1 MARHANIHV
10 SDEEDTAPDG
20 PQTSRGQISRRVP
33 TNQPLSPSPA
43 ASFSSDK
50 ENRNTTRR
58 SSRSVNGTSKRMPPP
73 NLPTP
78 GSAETGTPRSAKR
91 RRLGELAE
99 RGVPNAS
106 QVAHESALDKLGHAQ
121 YYDPNQS
128 MAERRA
134 VRKGIRDLSK
144 ELTESRA
151 EFLTPASD
159 GLVKTLER
167 ANEIFATVRQT
178 SDATLDSRLLVSTA
192 DLSAKRTTQLNLG
205 DNTQGIDIDDFIGKC
220 ITFMRRGPNDASAA
234 GARTQN
240 TSTARRRQRREVDD
254 EDSSPEQGGFDEG
267 DEFDW
272 AWLGSR
278 ACFPNNVRPPMPS
291 FLLGPLAVQKKIRKV
306 TQHRERLQKRDP
318 KDAIRP
324 EEIKAKDLKQAESSN
339 LSTLCKNIHRL
350 LMEKTWEGQQ
360 ALNAIVEADGSEEE
374 FKAEARRH
382 GLAENGQMSF
392 FPFVINPKSF
402 GQTVENLFYVSFL
415 IRDGDVQ
422 VGQSDDSLPTLI
434 SLERRSRDEQ
444 ATGTQKH
451 QAVFHLD
458 FETWED
464 LVDAF
469 DIKESIIPHR
479 QSEDEP
485 QVNAS
490 GWYT

>member
-1 MARHANIHV
+1 MARRTNINI
-10 SDEEDTAPDG
+10 SDEENS
-20 PQTSRGQISRRVP
+20 TSEVPGTSTRQSSQRVDHH
-33 TNQPLSPSPA
+33 PLSPSPA

-50 ENRNTTRR
+50 ENRPTTIRG
-58 SSRSVNGTSKRMPPP
+58 SRSVNGKSKRMPPP
-73 NLPTP
+73 KLPTP
-78 GSAETGTPRSAKR
+78 ASAESSTPRSAKR
-91 RRLGELAE
+91 RRLGERDA
-99 RGVPNAS
+99 PNAS
-106 QVAHESALDKLGHAQ
+106 QVAHDNELDKLGHTQ

-151 EFLTPASD
+151 EYLTPASN
-159 GLVKTLER
+159 GLVKTLQR

-220 ITFMRRGPNDASAA
+220 ITFMRRGPNDASAG
-234 GARTQN
+234 GAATQN
-240 TSTARRRQRREVDD
+240 APTARQRRRRDTDD
-254 EDSSPEQGGFDEG
+254 EDSSLDQPGFDEG
-267 DEFDW
+267 DEFNW

-278 ACFPNNVRPPMPS
+278 ACFPHNLRPPMPS
-291 FLLGPLAVQKKIRKV
+291 FLLGPLAVQKKLRKQ
-306 TQHRERLQKRDP
+306 TQRRERLQKCDP

-324 EEIKAKDLKQAESSN
+324 EEIKAKDLEQAENSN
-339 LSTLCKNIHRL
+339 LSTLCKNIHKL

-360 ALNAIVEADGSEEE
+360 ALNEVSLAGGTDEEY
-374 FKAEARRH
+374 KAAAQRH
-382 GLAENGQMSF
+382 GVTENGQMSF

-422 VGQSDDSLPTLI
+422 VGQSDELLPTLI
-434 SLERRSRDEQ
+434 PLERASRDEQ
-444 ATGTQKH
+444 AKGTQKH

-458 FETWED
+458 FDTWED
-464 LVDAF
+464 LIDAF
-469 DIKESIIPHR
+469 DIKHSIIPHR
-479 QSEDEP
+479 LSEEEP

>member
-1 MARHANIHV
+1 MARRANMHI
-10 SDEEDTAPDG
+10 SDEEDSGSEVPR
-20 PQTSRGQISRRVP
+20 TSARQNSRRVD
-33 TNQPLSPSPA
+33 NQPLSPSPA

-50 ENRNTTRR
+50 ENRQASTTAK
-58 SSRSVNGTSKRMPPP
+58 SKRMPPP
-73 NLPTP
+73 KLPTP
-78 GSAETGTPRSAKR
+78 ALAESGTPRSAKR
-91 RRLGELAE
+91 RKLGERRL
-99 RGVPNAS
+99 PNES
-106 QVAHESALDKLGHAQ
+106 QVAHEGELEKLGHAQ
-121 YYDPNQS
+121 FYDPNQS

-151 EFLTPASD
+151 EYLTPSSN

-220 ITFMRRGPNDASAA
+220 ITFMRRGPNDAAA
-234 GARTQN
+234 GGGTQT
-240 TSTARRRQRREVDD
+240 TSTARRRRRRGTDD
-254 EDSSPEQGGFDEG
+254 EDSSPETPTGFDEG

-278 ACFPNNVRPPMPS
+278 ACFPYNLRPPMPS
-291 FLLGPLAVQKKIRKV
+291 FLLGPLAVQKKIRKQ
-306 TQHRERLQKRDP
+306 TQRRERLQKRDP
-318 KDAIRP
+318 RDAVRP
-324 EEIKAKDLKQAESSN
+324 EEIKAKDLEQAENSN
-339 LSTLCKNIHRL
+339 LSTLCKNIHKL
-350 LMEKTWEGQQ
+350 LQDKTWEGQS
-360 ALNAIVEADGSEEE
+360 ALNGVVEANGSE
-374 FKAEARRH
+374 AEYTTEAKRH
-382 GLAENGQMSF
+382 GLAENGQMNF

-415 IRDGDVQ
+415 IRDGDVE
-422 VGQSDDSLPTLI
+422 VGQSDDTLPTLI
-434 SLERRSRDEQ
+434 PRERKSRDEQQ

-458 FETWED
+458 YDTWED
-464 LVDAF
+464 LIDAF
-469 DIKESIIPHR
+469 DIKDSIIPHR

-485 QVNAS
+485 QVTAS

>member
-1 MARHANIHV
+1 MARRANIHV
-10 SDEEDTAPDG
+10 SDEEEDG
-20 PQTSRGQISRRVP
+20 SRRVDR
-33 TNQPLSPSPA
+33 QPLSPSPA

-50 ENRNTTRR
+50 ENRRTSTTGK
-58 SSRSVNGTSKRMPPP
+58 SREMPPP
-73 NLPTP
+73 KLPTP
-78 GSAETGTPRSAKR
+78 ALAENGTPRSTKR
-91 RRLGELAE
+91 RKLGE
-99 RGVPNAS
+99 RGPPNAS
-106 QVAHESALDKLGHAQ
+106 QVAHEGELEKLGDAQ
-121 YYDPNQS
+121 FYDPNQS

-151 EFLTPASD
+151 EYLAPTSD

-220 ITFMRRGPNDASAA
+220 ITFMRRGPNDAGAGAA
-234 GARTQN
+234 GTQ
-240 TSTARRRQRREVDD
+240 TRRRRRRETDD
-254 EDSSPEQGGFDEG
+254 EDSSPETPTGFDEG

-278 ACFPNNVRPPMPS
+278 ACFPYNLRPPMPS
-291 FLLGPLAVQKKIRKV
+291 FLLGPLAVQKKIRKQ

-318 KDAIRP
+318 RDAVRP
-324 EEIKAKDLKQAESSN
+324 EEIKAKDLEQAENSN

-350 LMEKTWEGQQ
+350 LQDKTWEGQS
-360 ALNAIVEADGSEEE
+360 ALNGVVEASGSETEYTAAA
-374 FKAEARRH
+374 KKH

-422 VGQSDDSLPTLI
+422 VGQSEDTLPTLI
-434 SLERRSRDEQ
+434 PRERRSRDEQQ

-458 FETWED
+458 YDTWED
-464 LVDAF
+464 LIDAF
-469 DIKESIIPHR
+469 DIKDSIIPHR
-479 QSEDEP
+479 QSEDDA
-485 QVNAS
+485 QMNAS

>member
-1 MARHANIHV
+1 MARLANIHI
-10 SDEEDTAPDG
+10 SDEEETTPDS
-20 PQTSRGQISRRVP
+20 PQTSRGQTSRRVP

-50 ENRNTTRR
+50 ENRNTIRH
-58 SSRSVNGTSKRMPPP
+58 SSRSTNGTSKRMPPP

-78 GSAETGTPRSAKR
+78 GSAEDGTSRSAKR

-121 YYDPNQS
+121 YYDPNQ
-128 MAERRA
+128 
-134 VRKGIRDLSK
+134 K
-144 ELTESRA
+144 SRA
-151 EFLTPASD
+151 EYLTPASD

-220 ITFMRRGPNDASAA
+220 ITFMRQGPNDASAA
-234 GARTQN
+234 GVRTQN
-240 TSTARRRQRREVDD
+240 TSTARRRQRRDPDD

-291 FLLGPLAVQKKIRKV
+291 FLLGPLAVQKKVRKV
-306 TQHRERLQKRDP
+306 TQRRERLQKRDP

-324 EEIKAKDLKQAESSN
+324 EEIKAKDLEQAESSN

-464 LVDAF
+464 LIDAF

>member
-1 MARHANIHV
+1 MARRANIHI
-10 SDEEDTAPDG
+10 SDEEASDSEARQD
-20 PQTSRGQISRRVP
+20 SRRVDH
-33 TNQPLSPSPA
+33 QPLSPSPA

-50 ENRNTTRR
+50 ENRQTTAT
-58 SSRSVNGTSKRMPPP
+58 GKSKRMPPP
-73 NLPTP
+73 KLPTP
-78 GSAETGTPRSAKR
+78 VSAENGTPRSAKR
-91 RRLGELAE
+91 RKLGE
-99 RGVPNAS
+99 RGLPNAS
-106 QVAHESALDKLGHAQ
+106 QVAHEGELEKLGHAQ
-121 YYDPNQS
+121 FYDPNQS

-151 EFLTPASD
+151 EYLTPSSD

-220 ITFMRRGPNDASAA
+220 ITFMRRGPNDATATAA
-234 GARTQN
+234 GTQN
-240 TSTARRRQRREVDD
+240 TSTARRRRRRDTDD
-254 EDSSPEQGGFDEG
+254 EQSSPETPTGFDEG

-278 ACFPNNVRPPMPS
+278 ACFPYNVRPPMPS
-291 FLLGPLAVQKKIRKV
+291 FLLGPLAVQKEIRKQ
-306 TQHRERLQKRDP
+306 TQRRERLQKRDP
-318 KDAIRP
+318 RDAVRP
-324 EEIKAKDLKQAESSN
+324 EEIKAKDLEQAENSN

-350 LMEKTWEGQQ
+350 LQEKTWEGQS
-360 ALNAIVEADGSEEE
+360 ALNGVVEASGSEAEYT
-374 FKAEARRH
+374 AEAKRH

-392 FPFVINPKSF
+392 FPFVINPRSF

-422 VGQSDDSLPTLI
+422 VGQSEDTLPTLI
-434 SLERRSRDEQ
+434 PRERRSRDEQQ

-458 FETWED
+458 YDTWED
-464 LVDAF
+464 LIDAF

-479 QSEDEP
+479 QSEDEAE
-485 QVNAS
+485 VNAS

>member
-1 MARHANIHV
+1 MARRANMHI
-10 SDEEDTAPDG
+10 SDEEDSASEV
-20 PQTSRGQISRRVP
+20 PQTSTRQSLRRVD
-33 TNQPLSPSPA
+33 NQPLSPSPA

-50 ENRNTTRR
+50 ENRQASTTAK
-58 SSRSVNGTSKRMPPP
+58 TKRMPPP
-73 NLPTP
+73 KLPTP
-78 GSAETGTPRSAKR
+78 ALAESGTPRSAKR
-91 RRLGELAE
+91 RKLGERRL
-99 RGVPNAS
+99 PNAS
-106 QVAHESALDKLGHAQ
+106 QVAHEGELEKLGHAQ
-121 YYDPNQS
+121 FYDPNQS

-151 EFLTPASD
+151 EYLTPTSN

-220 ITFMRRGPNDASAA
+220 ITFMRRGPNDAAA
-234 GARTQN
+234 GGGTQN
-240 TSTARRRQRREVDD
+240 TSTARRRRRRETDD
-254 EDSSPEQGGFDEG
+254 EDSSPETPTGFDEG

-278 ACFPNNVRPPMPS
+278 ACFPYNLRPPMPS
-291 FLLGPLAVQKKIRKV
+291 FLLGPLAVQKKIRKQ
-306 TQHRERLQKRDP
+306 TQRRERLQKRDP
-318 KDAIRP
+318 RDAVRP
-324 EEIKAKDLKQAESSN
+324 EEIKAKDLEQAENSN
-339 LSTLCKNIHRL
+339 LSTLCKNIHKL
-350 LMEKTWEGQQ
+350 LQDKTWEGQS
-360 ALNAIVEADGSEEE
+360 ALNGVVEANGSDAEYT
-374 FKAEARRH
+374 AEAKRH
-382 GLAENGQMSF
+382 GLAENGQMNF

-415 IRDGDVQ
+415 IRDGDVE
-422 VGQSDDSLPTLI
+422 VGQSDDTLPTLI
-434 SLERRSRDEQ
+434 PRERKSRDEQQ

-458 FETWED
+458 YDTWED
-464 LVDAF
+464 LIDAF
-469 DIKESIIPHR
+469 DIKDSIIPHR

-485 QVNAS
+485 QVTAS

>member
-1 MARHANIHV
+1 MARRANIHI
-10 SDEEDTAPDG
+10 SDEEASDSEVR
-20 PQTSRGQISRRVP
+20 QESRRVDH
-33 TNQPLSPSPA
+33 QPLSPSPA

-50 ENRNTTRR
+50 ENRQTIAT
-58 SSRSVNGTSKRMPPP
+58 GKSKRMSPPK
-73 NLPTP
+73 LPTP
-78 GSAETGTPRSAKR
+78 ASAENETPRSAKR
-91 RRLGELAE
+91 RKLGE
-99 RGVPNAS
+99 RGLPNAS
-106 QVAHESALDKLGHAQ
+106 QVAHEGELEKLGHAQ
-121 YYDPNQS
+121 FYDPNQS

-151 EFLTPASD
+151 EYLTPSSD

-220 ITFMRRGPNDASAA
+220 ITFMRRGPDDATATAA
-234 GARTQN
+234 GTQN
-240 TSTARRRQRREVDD
+240 TSTARRRRRRDTDD
-254 EDSSPEQGGFDEG
+254 EHSSPETPTGFDEG

-278 ACFPNNVRPPMPS
+278 ACFPYNVRPPMPS
-291 FLLGPLAVQKKIRKV
+291 FLLGPLAVQKKIRKQ
-306 TQHRERLQKRDP
+306 TQRRERLQKRDP
-318 KDAIRP
+318 RDAVRP
-324 EEIKAKDLKQAESSN
+324 EEIKAKDLEQAENSN

-350 LMEKTWEGQQ
+350 LQEKTWEGQS
-360 ALNAIVEADGSEEE
+360 ALNGVVEASGSEAEYT
-374 FKAEARRH
+374 AEAKRH

-422 VGQSDDSLPTLI
+422 VGQSEDTLPTLI
-434 SLERRSRDEQ
+434 PRERRSRDEQQ

-458 FETWED
+458 YDTWED
-464 LVDAF
+464 LIDAF
-469 DIKESIIPHR
+469 DVKDSIIPHR
-479 QSEDEP
+479 QSEEEA